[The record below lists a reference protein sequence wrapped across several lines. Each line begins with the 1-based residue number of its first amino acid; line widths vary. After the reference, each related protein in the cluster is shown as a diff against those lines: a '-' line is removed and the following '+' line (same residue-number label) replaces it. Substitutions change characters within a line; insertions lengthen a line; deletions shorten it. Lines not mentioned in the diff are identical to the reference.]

1 MLFRFRDY
9 SAEMTQIDVDV
20 YNERHGTSLT
30 MSEVEE
36 GIAASERCN
45 AKKHGVFDAV
55 GSDLMDKC
63 YARLSEKNIPVV
75 HDFEMRDIVYERTK
89 K

>member
-1 MLFRFRDY
+1 MLFQFRDY
-9 SAEMTQIDVDV
+9 SAELEEEDVAV

-30 MSEVEE
+30 MSEMEE
-36 GIAASERCN
+36 AIAASERCN

-63 YARLSEKNIPVV
+63 YARLSEKNLPIV
-75 HDFEMRDIVYERTK
+75 HDFEMRDIVYKRTK